1 MIDQIFSF
9 EVNED
14 PGLLGEHTLTLLVSS
29 VGYPADI
36 TPLSIDLPVSVRCTN
51 PDLIET
57 WITPPMWNPN
67 EYDESLTSSLPTYSS
82 CF

>member
-29 VGYPADI
+29 VGYPADV

-51 PDLIET
+51 PELIEVWT
-57 WITPPMWNPN
+57 TPAVWEPT
-67 EYDESLTSSLPTYSS
+67 EYDQS
-82 CF
+82 